1 MVFAIAE
8 TLATVTKGRVP
19 SVLVIMMLMLI
30 RFLQSKFIKTH
41 PGPELSPFKKLLSKI
56 MISRQ
61 SATVDRDVAMLNSCE
76 HFSKQKELR

>member
-30 RFLQSKFIKTH
+30 RFLQSMFIKTH
-41 PGPELSPFKKLLSKI
+41 SGPELSPFIKLLSKI
-56 MISRQ
+56 MISHQ

>member
-1 MVFAIAE
+1 MKNESDRHFSTFGAFTVLPMVFAIAE

-41 PGPELSPFKKLLSKI
+41 PGPELSPLKSFYQKL
-56 MISRQ
+56 
-61 SATVDRDVAMLNSCE
+61 
-76 HFSKQKELR
+76 

>member
-61 SATVDRDVAMLNSCE
+61 SATDVAMLNSCE